1 MKENVL
7 CMRKSLLFK
16 KNNIICLVS
25 NAELNNGTVR
35 MVSLLDPVQTVLP
48 VLKND
53 LMHGPYGTKC
63 PHGYLRDSFK
73 IKIVKFETLALIC

>member
-25 NAELNNGTVR
+25 NAELNNGTVQ
-35 MVSLLDPVQTVLP
+35 MVNLLDPVQTVLP
-48 VLKND
+48 VLKIEELND

-63 PHGYLRDSFK
+63 PHGYLRDAFNK
-73 IKIVKFETLALIC
+73 